1 MRTIAKK
8 ILSRR
13 KRKNRIRQK
22 IRGTARRP
30 RLSVFRSLRNLSIQ
44 FIDDDRGV
52 TLGAISTQSAQFKEK
67 YSDSPATRKAAE
79 VLGEITAELARE
91 LKIEEV
97 VFDRSG
103 YQYHG
108 RLQALAEA
116 ARKAGLKF

>member
-1 MRTIAKK
+1 MKTVAKK
-8 ILSRR
+8 IISRR
-13 KRKNRIRQK
+13 KRKKRIRQK
-22 IRGTARRP
+22 IRGTSLRP
-30 RLSVFRSLRNLSIQ
+30 RLSVFRSLRNLSVQ
-44 FIDDDRGV
+44 LIDDDRGV
-52 TLGAISTQSAQFKEK
+52 TLGTISTGAARFKEK
-67 YSDSPATRKAAE
+67 YTESSSTRKAAA
-79 VLGEITAELARE
+79 VLGEMTAELARS

>member
-1 MRTIAKK
+1 MRTVAKK
-8 ILSRR
+8 IISRR
-13 KRKNRIRQK
+13 KRKIRIRQK

-30 RLSVFRSLRNLSIQ
+30 RLSVFRSLRNLSVQ
-44 FIDDDRGV
+44 LIDDDRGV
-52 TLGAISTQSAQFKEK
+52 TLGTISTGSARFKEK
-67 YSDSPATRKAAE
+67 YTESCATRKAAE
-79 VLGEITAELARE
+79 VLGEMTAELARS

-108 RLQALAEA
+108 RIQALAEA